1 MRSSHRYERLKNKWV
16 ERHRDLQFQFFDKH
30 ADIISEFV
38 NNTKQ
43 FAVGSVSAIML
54 LSTPIA
60 GLLPTP
66 THKVSAVEKKI
77 DSSVFLV
84 SDLSNVLPKEVRPL
98 TQNEEKIVEEILT
111 RDFNFPV
118 KSELSG
124 KKLNRSY
131 GYIGAEQHLMRYPG
145 DNMETHFGPSAGGEA
160 DAGRLGGS
168 GMAPG
173 LGGWGYWA
181 VSADK
186 LTKKDILEEKY
197 YIAVPIFLA
206 PGFHDNVGDF
216 ITFFKYRKML
226 IVNPN
231 NGKAMV
237 VVVGDAGPAEFTGKQ
252 LGGSPEVMSYL
263 ERFDGAQKGPVLYF
277 FIDDPGD
284 KIPLGP
290 VEIK

>member
-1 MRSSHRYERLKNKWV
+1 MPSSHYKKLRDKWV
-16 ERHRDLQFQFFDKH
+16 EKHRDLQFQFFDKH
-30 ADIISEFV
+30 ADIISDFI
-38 NNTKQ
+38 NSTRQ
-43 FAVGSVSAIML
+43 FAVGSVSAVML

-66 THKVSAVEKKI
+66 IHASTAIEKKI

-84 SDLSNVLPKEVRPL
+84 SDLANVLPKEIRPL
-98 TQNEEKIVEEILT
+98 DKNEEKNVEEILT
-111 RDFNFPV
+111 RDFKFPV
-118 KSELSG
+118 KAELEG

-145 DNMETHFGPSAGGEA
+145 DNVNTHFVTQE
-160 DAGRLGGS
+160 DRLKYESS
-168 GMAPG
+168 GLAPG

-181 VSADK
+181 ANADK
-186 LTKKDILEEKY
+186 LTEKDILEERY
-197 YIAVPIFLA
+197 YIAAPIFLA

-216 ITFFKYRKML
+216 IKFFKYRKML
-226 IVNPN
+226 VVNPN

-237 VVVGDAGPAEFTGKQ
+237 VVVGDAGPAEFTGKH

-263 ERFDGAQKGPVLYF
+263 ERFDGAQKGPVLYL
-277 FIDDPGD
+277 FIDDPED

-290 VEIK
+290 INVK

>member
-1 MRSSHRYERLKNKWV
+1 MGSSHYQKLRDKWV
-16 ERHRDLQFQFFDKH
+16 EKHKDLQFQFFDKH
-30 ADIISEFV
+30 ADVISDFI
-38 NNTKQ
+38 NSTRQ

-60 GLLPTP
+60 GFLPTP
-66 THKVSAVEKKI
+66 THAESTIEKKI

-84 SDLSNVLPKEVRPL
+84 SDLANILPKEVRSL
-98 TQNEEKIVEEILT
+98 NQKEEKSIEEILT

-118 KSELSG
+118 KAELEG

-145 DNMETHFGPSAGGEA
+145 DNVNTHFETNEDRVKYES
-160 DAGRLGGS
+160 S
-168 GMAPG
+168 GLAPG

-181 VSADK
+181 ATADK
-186 LTKKDILEEKY
+186 LTGKDILQEKY
-197 YIAVPIFLA
+197 YIAVPVFLA

-216 ITFFKYRKML
+216 IKFFKYRKML
-226 IVNPN
+226 VVNPN

-237 VVVGDAGPAEFTGKQ
+237 VVVGDAGPAEFTGKH

-263 ERFDGAQKGPVLYF
+263 ERFDGAQKGPVLYL

-290 VEIK
+290 VSIK